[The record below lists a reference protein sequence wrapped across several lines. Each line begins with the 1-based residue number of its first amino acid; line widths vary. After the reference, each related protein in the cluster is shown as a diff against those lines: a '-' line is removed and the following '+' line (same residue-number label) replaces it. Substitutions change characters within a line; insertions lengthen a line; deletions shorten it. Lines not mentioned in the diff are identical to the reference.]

1 MQTVFAGFAA
11 FTSGIKAGDRLES
24 VDGIS
29 VYTLEPAELKA
40 LTMGREGTNALVK
53 VRRGEDVFEV
63 CLVRS
68 LDRCPVLSCGSLKS
82 SSLDVR

>member
-1 MQTVFAGFAA
+1 MRAQGRVSVQTVFAGFAA

-40 LTMGREGTNALVK
+40 LTMGREGTNALVR

-63 CLVRS
+63 CLFVHS
-68 LDRCPVLSCGSLKS
+68 IDFSSCLATC
-82 SSLDVR
+82 